1 MEHHYCNNNYSAIS
15 RILLFI
21 SEIKMT
27 KKINKKFLFL
37 LLTFISLILISAFVI
52 EYQLGHKPCSLCIYE
67 RIPYFISIFLILKI
81 LLNTNYQKITLFILF
96 LVFLVS
102 ALLGFYHFGIEQG
115 FFSESLICATGNI
128 SENLSKEELLE
139 LLESNPISCKDISF
153 KMLGFSLATINTI
166 FSIILSVIFIRLF
179 FNYEKN

>member
-1 MEHHYCNNNYSAIS
+1 MAN
-15 RILLFI
+15 
-21 SEIKMT
+21 
-27 KKINKKFLFL
+27 KINKKFLFL
-37 LLTFISLILISAFVI
+37 LLTFISSILISAFVI

-102 ALLGFYHFGIEQG
+102 AILGFYHFGIEQG
-115 FFSESLICATGNI
+115 FFSESLICTTGNL
-128 SENLSKEELLE
+128 SENFSKEELLK
-139 LLESNPISCKDISF
+139 LLESRPISCKDISL
-153 KMLGFSLATINTI
+153 KILGFSLAAINTI

-179 FNYEKN
+179 INYEKN